1 MQRRFL
7 RKRGAA
13 GQRARP
19 LSQALSGL
27 PALPKGEPLAKPVTL
42 HLNRELSRH
51 AKGSPFG
58 GAGAL
63 APERA
68 RKVEFAP
75 AASHYDPSVKIA
87 FGALRRARQ
96 TRNKIFFPLHMC
108 SNDDD
113 RRQRRK
119 QGGVVGAAA
128 SKTRVPPKAR
138 CGCWVPQPGSSGAHF
153 KSSRPRQ
160 GTAQNKK
167 SRKPKLPGIFWR

>member
-1 MQRRFL
+1 MCLYCRTFAAELQPGRFKMASAGALAINQGIIYSFAFVALCGALQTHFHGWGRRGKRHLQRRFL

-27 PALPKGEPLAKPVTL
+27 PALPKGEPLAKSVTL
-42 HLNRELSRH
+42 HLNQKLSRH
-51 AKGSPFG
+51 AKDSPFG

-68 RKVEFAP
+68 RTVKFAP

-96 TRNKIFFPLHMC
+96 TRNYKLFYLDLWPE
-108 SNDDD
+108 
-113 RRQRRK
+113 RQRR
-119 QGGVVGAAA
+119 
-128 SKTRVPPKAR
+128 P
-138 CGCWVPQPGSSGAHF
+138 F
-153 KSSRPRQ
+153 
-160 GTAQNKK
+160 
-167 SRKPKLPGIFWR
+167 